1 MELQQTGLSLLD
13 DLACSLGCLC
23 VSDLHNPM
31 LLPQIRHILKNVNSS
46 IYPLSG
52 WTDAVF
58 YLTGC
63 SNTFTSLED
72 AKQFLLD
79 WAPA

>member
-1 MELQQTGLSLLD
+1 
-13 DLACSLGCLC
+13 
-23 VSDLHNPM
+23 M

-79 WAPA
+79 WAPV